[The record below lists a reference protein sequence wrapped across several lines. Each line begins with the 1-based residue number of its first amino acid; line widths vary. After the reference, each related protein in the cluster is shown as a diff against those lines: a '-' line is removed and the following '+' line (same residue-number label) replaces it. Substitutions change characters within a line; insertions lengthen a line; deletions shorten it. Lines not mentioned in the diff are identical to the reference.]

1 MPTRPLSRLL
11 EEFESVRARERGEM
25 ARLLHDDTGGKL
37 TAAGIELTLL
47 RMDAPPEWASRLDAL
62 EQALEAAFASVRG
75 ASLLT
80 APDLAERISLADALA
95 RMAEAAGRR
104 FDGTLT
110 LSIDTGYRPEPPA
123 ARALFRIAELLTVY
137 FTGEA
142 GATVLDLTL
151 FSGPEL
157 TLHANVEI
165 QRRDAARALPI
176 LLARYQAAQTNLR
189 FLFGNPSPGSTIF
202 TISS

>member
-1 MPTRPLSRLL
+1 MG
-11 EEFESVRARERGEM
+11 V
-25 ARLLHDDTGGKL
+25 LLHLNRD
-37 TAAGIELTLL
+37 
-47 RMDAPPEWASRLDAL
+47 PSRSA
-62 EQALEAAFASVRG
+62 
-75 ASLLT
+75 T
-80 APDLAERISLADALA
+80 
-95 RMAEAAGRR
+95 GRR
-104 FDGTLT
+104 QGDK
-110 LSIDTGYRPEPPA
+110 PA
-123 ARALFRIAELLTVY
+123 TAVTRLQPRFFHR